1 MKEFVLAGA
10 AVALSA
16 AAFLAAPAPAFA
28 ASADE
33 QVSLCAAA
41 ADAQG
46 IAATDAYRAKFMKS
60 KGGAVQTVTIKLV
73 PEAGESESITAECKI
88 KRGEVIG
95 VTVKA

>member
-16 AAFLAAPAPAFA
+16 AAFVSMPAPAFA
-28 ASADE
+28 ASFDE
-33 QVSLCAAA
+33 QVALCAAA
-41 ADAQG
+41 ADEQG
-46 IAATDAYRAKFMKS
+46 IAAADAYRAKFVKS
-60 KGGAVQTVTIKLV
+60 KGGGVQTVTIKLV
-73 PEAGESESITAECKI
+73 PEAGETESITAECKI

>member
-1 MKEFVLAGA
+1 MKEMFLAGV
-10 AVALSA
+10 AVAISA
-16 AAFLAAPAPAFA
+16 AAFAVAPAPAYA

-46 IAATDAYRAKFMKS
+46 IASVEDYRAKFMKS
-60 KGGAVQTVTIKLV
+60 KGAAVTTVTIKLV
-73 PEAGESESITAECKI
+73 PAAGESEAITAECKI